1 VIGGIVVLALG
12 LPRAEEDARALD
24 TRVVATPLWSP
35 RRLPAPFVDP
45 LNAERERAASFAYQR
60 ALGAEVARFANACF
74 VVARGS
80 TVLAAQNADMP
91 LVPASTQK
99 LVTAAAALTT
109 LGADFRFETNV
120 VATSEGATL
129 DRLWFVGAGDPVIR
143 TAEYADVGVSTPL
156 EALADA
162 IVAKG
167 VRRIGSVV
175 GDDYRYDSM
184 RFLPSWSPTYRI
196 DFDVGPVGALE
207 VTESIALVNGKPV
220 MHDDPAV
227 YAAAELTRLLR
238 ARGVS
243 VGEPARGIA
252 PEGATR
258 IASVTSQPLRT
269 IVRWML
275 RTSNNLTAEMLTKEI
290 GVHARGEGTTATGV
304 AMVQAKLREL
314 GLALDGQ
321 TMVDGSGLDRQN
333 RLTCRILADVVGLG
347 GRPGLEV
354 LRDTLPGAGSPTP
367 DGKVHAKGGYLNDV
381 TGLAGILDRDTPL
394 RFAFLA
400 NGGVPKNANRDL
412 AAFSAV
418 LDTYQ
423 PPTLVPDSV
432 IPEP

>member
-1 VIGGIVVLALG
+1 
-12 LPRAEEDARALD
+12 
-24 TRVVATPLWSP
+24 
-35 RRLPAPFVDP
+35 
-45 LNAERERAASFAYQR
+45 
-60 ALGAEVARFANACF
+60 
-74 VVARGS
+74 
-80 TVLAAQNADMP
+80 MP
-91 LVPASTQK
+91 LLPASTQK
-99 LVTAAAALTT
+99 LLTAAAALTT

-120 VATSEGATL
+120 VAASEGPTL
-129 DRLWFVGAGDPVIR
+129 DRLWFVGSGDPVIR
-143 TAEYADVGVSTPL
+143 TAEYADAGVSTPL

-184 RFLPSWSPTYRI
+184 RFLPSWSPTYKI

-243 VGEPARGIA
+243 VGEPTRGIA

-275 RTSNNLTAEMLTKEI
+275 LTSNNLTAEMLTKEV
-290 GVHARGEGTTATGV
+290 GVRTRGEGTTATGV

-333 RLTCRILADVVGLG
+333 RLTCRILVDVVDLG
-347 GRPGLEV
+347 SRPGLKA

-367 DGKVHAKGGYLNDV
+367 DGKVHA
-381 TGLAGILDRDTPL
+381 
-394 RFAFLA
+394 
-400 NGGVPKNANRDL
+400 
-412 AAFSAV
+412 
-418 LDTYQ
+418 
-423 PPTLVPDSV
+423 
-432 IPEP
+432 